1 MHEDDELRD
10 KLLEL
15 RVNVSGASGKKISNV
30 VQENDKL
37 KVELDNAHEEIAR
50 LRRQLLTINGDN
62 KKE

>member
-10 KLLEL
+10 NLLEL
-15 RVNVSGASGKKISNV
+15 RVNVSGASTKKISNV

-50 LRRQLLTINGDN
+50 LRR
-62 KKE
+62 